1 MKHEIGTNAGIIWQ
15 TITARNGRVSF
26 EELLNATGLTKSQA
40 LLSLGWLERED
51 KVSPHGETGII
62 DAVTLYQEKYF

>member
-26 EELLNATGLTKSQA
+26 EELLNATGLQSLKLYSRSAGWSERTKCHCMA
-40 LLSLGWLERED
+40 KTEL
-51 KVSPHGETGII
+51 
-62 DAVTLYQEKYF
+62 

>member
-51 KVSPHGETGII
+51 KVSLHGENGII
-62 DAVTLYQEKYF
+62 EAATLYQEKYF

>member
-51 KVSPHGETGII
+51 KCHCMAKTE
-62 DAVTLYQEKYF
+62 L